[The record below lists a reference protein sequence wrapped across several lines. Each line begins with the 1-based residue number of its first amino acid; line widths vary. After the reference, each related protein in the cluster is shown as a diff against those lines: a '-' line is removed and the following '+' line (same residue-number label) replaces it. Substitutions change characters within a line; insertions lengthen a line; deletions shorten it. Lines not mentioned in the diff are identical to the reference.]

1 MKLFNLNQYLNTTDH
16 EKFFK
21 LYEKRKTYD
30 WLALQ
35 VLCTLFNYTYSV
47 QDTICCTKNKRVKYD
62 LIKFEKLKSYSN
74 LSTINK
80 FIKQETLM
88 KFFKILFPQVEVKT
102 ITRQYKYAPE
112 QKEIF
117 YALRTI

>member
-1 MKLFNLNQYLNTTDH
+1 MKLFNLNQYIKKTEH
-16 EKFFK
+16 AKFFK

-35 VLCTLFNYTYSV
+35 VLCTLFNYTYSI
-47 QDTICCTKNKRVKYD
+47 QDTIYYNKNKRVKYD
-62 LIKFEKLKSYSN
+62 LIKFEKLKNYSN

-88 KFFKILFPQVEVKT
+88 KFFRVLFPQVEVKT

-112 QKEIF
+112 QQEVF

>member
-1 MKLFNLNQYLNTTDH
+1 M
-16 EKFFK
+16 
-21 LYEKRKTYD
+21 
-30 WLALQ
+30 
-35 VLCTLFNYTYSV
+35 LCTLFNYTYSI
-47 QDTICCTKNKRVKYD
+47 QDTIYYNKNKRVKYD

-88 KFFKILFPQVEVKT
+88 KFFRVLFPQVEVKT

-112 QKEIF
+112 QQETF
-117 YALRTI
+117 YALKTI